1 MQIDTARLEYV
12 ASSIHTVWDGLLQI
26 IGYTALLLYFLGPSV
41 LAGIAAMLLII
52 PLNGYFLTK

>member
-12 ASSIHTVWDGLLQI
+12 AASIHTVWDGLLQI
-26 IGYTALLLYFLGPSV
+26 VGYTTLLLFFLGPSV

-52 PLNGYFLTK
+52 PLNGYFLSK